1 MRATHDRLLVLIPAH
16 NEAASLPVVI
26 VEVRAALPACEVLVV
41 DDGSEDGSG
50 RLAEAL
56 GARVLRIHERIGVG
70 GAVRTGLRYAARLG
84 HTLVVRVDGDGQ
96 HRAADI
102 AALLEPILTGQADVS
117 FGSRFARAGSGAS
130 FRRKTLARC
139 VSVLTGRRVTDPTSG
154 FCAFGPRAIRLLS
167 DHHPTGYGEAELML
181 FVGRNGLEVAEVPV
195 ADRARFA
202 GRTTLTPW
210 RRFGAIARI
219 VLALVIVPLR
229 GEVQRPAA

>member
-1 MRATHDRLLVLIPAH
+1 MRATQDRLLVLIPAH

-26 VEVRAALPACEVLVV
+26 VEVRAALPDCELLVV
-41 DDGSEDGSG
+41 DDGSTDGSG
-50 RLAEAL
+50 RIAEAL
-56 GARVLRIHERIGVG
+56 GARTLRIHERIGVG

-102 AALLEPILTGQADVS
+102 AALLEPILSEQADVS
-117 FGSRFARAGSGAS
+117 FGSRFTETRSGGS
-130 FRRKTLARC
+130 FRHRTLARC

-167 DHHPTGYGEAELML
+167 DHHPTGYGEAELIL
-181 FVGRNGLEVAEVPV
+181 FVARNGLEVAEVPV

-202 GRTTLTPW
+202 GRSTLTPW
-210 RRFGAIARI
+210 RRLGAIARI
-219 VLALVIVPLR
+219 ALALVIVPLR
-229 GEVQRPAA
+229 EEVQRPAS

>member
-1 MRATHDRLLVLIPAH
+1 MLIPAY

-117 FGSRFARAGSGAS
+117 FGSRFAHAGSGAS

-139 VSVLTGRRVTDPTSG
+139 VSALTGRRVTDPTSG
-154 FCAFGPRAIRLLS
+154 FCAFGPRAIPPAVRSPSDRLRRS
-167 DHHPTGYGEAELML
+167 
-181 FVGRNGLEVAEVPV
+181 R
-195 ADRARFA
+195 ADA
-202 GRTTLTPW
+202 
-210 RRFGAIARI
+210 
-219 VLALVIVPLR
+219 LR
-229 GEVQRPAA
+229 GTKRPRGRRSAGG

>member
-1 MRATHDRLLVLIPAH
+1 MRAPHDRLLVLIPVH
-16 NEAASLPVVI
+16 NEAASLPVVLA
-26 VEVRAALPACEVLVV
+26 EVRAALPDCEVLVV
-41 DDGSEDGSG
+41 DDGSTDGSG
-50 RLAEAL
+50 RIAEAL
-56 GARVLRIHERIGVG
+56 GARLLRIHECIGVG
-70 GAVRTGLRYAARLG
+70 GAVRAGLHYGARLG

-102 AALLEPILTGQADVS
+102 AALLEPVLAGRADVT
-117 FGSRFARAGSGAS
+117 FGSRFAHVGSEAS
-130 FRRKTLARC
+130 FRRRTLARC
-139 VSVLTGRRVTDPTSG
+139 ISALTGRRVTDPTSG

-181 FVGRNGLEVAEVPV
+181 FVGRNGLDVVEVPV
-195 ADRARFA
+195 SARARFA

-229 GEVQRPAA
+229 DGVQRPAS

>member
-1 MRATHDRLLVLIPAH
+1 MRDPQDRLLVLIPAH
-16 NEAASLPVVI
+16 NEAASLPIVI
-26 VEVRAALPACEVLVV
+26 VEVRAALPDCELLVV
-41 DDGSEDGSG
+41 DDGSTDGSG

-84 HTLVVRVDGDGQ
+84 HSLVVRVDGDGQ
-96 HRAADI
+96 HGPADI
-102 AALLEPILTGQADVS
+102 AALLAPILTGGADVS
-117 FGSRFARAGSGAS
+117 FGSRFANAGSEVS
-130 FRRKTLARC
+130 LRRRTLARC

-181 FVGRNGLEVAEVPV
+181 FVARNGLDVTEVPV
-195 ADRARFA
+195 ADRARIA

-210 RRFGAIARI
+210 RRLGAIARI
-219 VLALVIVPLR
+219 ALALVIVPLR
-229 GEVQRPAA
+229 EEVQRPAS